1 LNTLLTKDKTKKVLI
16 IRFSSIGDIVL
27 TAPVIRYAKEQLKYE
42 VHFLTKKSFESI
54 LVFNPHLDKIYTIN
68 KKVSE
73 VLPQLKLEEYDA
85 IIDLHKNLRTMQVR
99 WALRVPYFSFD
110 KLNWEKWLM
119 VNFKINRLPKIHIVE
134 RYGKPLNPL
143 APKGEGD
150 IGRLEFISSKKDGG
164 DDDTIGLLDPEMK
177 FFHLENKFPDLAK
190 LLSLNRQGEEK
201 HDNQAGLSSSEI
213 EPSKIKKQNA
223 PLAKSNSPSGARGFS
238 VFAIGGAHAT
248 KRLPLSKIISICSKI
263 KSPIILL
270 GGKEDATIGE
280 EIVQNIREDRV
291 INMCGKT
298 TLQESMQLIKNARKV
313 ITHDTGMMH
322 IAASFKKEIISIWG
336 NTIPEFGMTPFYADG
351 IDRNTI
357 VQVEN
362 LSCRP
367 CSKIGFE
374 ECPKGHFKCMMDID
388 EDKIVDLADSQ

>member
-1 LNTLLTKDKTKKVLI
+1 MTKEKIKKVLI
-16 IRFSSIGDIVL
+16 LRFSSIGDIVL
-27 TAPVIRYAKEQLKYE
+27 TVPVIRYAKEQLNYE

-54 LVFNPHLDKIYTIN
+54 LIFNPHLDKIYTIN

-73 VLPQLKLEEYDA
+73 VLPQLKLEKYDA
-85 IIDLHKNLRTMQVR
+85 IIDLHKNLRTLQVR
-99 WALRVPYFSFD
+99 WALRVPYYSFN

-134 RYGKPLNPL
+134 RYLTPLSSKGELYFARGESDALIENDSTGLLNPAIDL
-143 APKGEGD
+143 
-150 IGRLEFISSKKDGG
+150 
-164 DDDTIGLLDPEMK
+164 T
-177 FFHLENKFPDLAK
+177 HLEKKIPDLTK
-190 LLSLNRQGEEK
+190 FLSLNEKEEP
-201 HDNQAGLSSSEI
+201 DNTTASLSLEI
-213 EPSKIKKQNA
+213 EPSKIKKQNS
-223 PLAKSNSPSGARGFS
+223 PRAKSNSPLGDRGFLC
-238 VFAIGGAHAT
+238 FAIGGAHAT
-248 KRLPLSKIISICSKI
+248 KRLPVSKIISICTKI

-270 GGKEDATIGE
+270 GGKEDATIGK
-280 EIVQNIREDRV
+280 EIVLNISEDRV
-291 INMCGKT
+291 INLCGET

-322 IAASFKKEIISIWG
+322 IAAAFKKEIISIWG

-374 ECPKGHFKCMMDID
+374 KCPKGHFRCMQEID
-388 EDKIVDLADSQ
+388 EDKIVRLADSK

>member
-1 LNTLLTKDKTKKVLI
+1 MTKDKIKKVLI

-27 TAPVIRYAKEQLKYE
+27 TLPVVRYAKKQLNYE

-54 LVFNPHLDKIYTIN
+54 LIFNPHLDKIYTIN

-73 VLPQLKLEEYDA
+73 VLPQLKLEKYHA
-85 IIDLHKNLRTMQVR
+85 IIDLHKNLRTLQVR

-134 RYGKPLNPL
+134 RYGNPL
-143 APKGEGD
+143 FPEGEGK
-150 IGRLEFISSKKDGG
+150 ITGGEISDLKNDS
-164 DDDTIGLLDPEMK
+164 DDSAGLLNPEMK
-177 FFHLENKFPDLAK
+177 LSHLENKFPDLAIFFPLIGK
-190 LLSLNRQGEEK
+190 GKKES
-201 HDNQAGLSSSEI
+201 DNQTSLSSSEI
-213 EPSKIKKQNA
+213 EPSKIKKQNS

-374 ECPKGHFKCMMDID
+374 KCPKGHFRCMMEID
-388 EDKIVDLADSQ
+388 EAKIVDLADSQ

>member
-1 LNTLLTKDKTKKVLI
+1 MTKEKTKKILI

-27 TAPVIRYAKEQLKYE
+27 TTPVIRCVKEQLNCE
-42 VHFLTKKSFESI
+42 VHFLTKKSFEPI
-54 LVFNPHLDKIYTIN
+54 LLSNPHLDKIYTIN

-73 VLPQLKLEEYDA
+73 VLSQLKLEKYDA
-85 IIDLHKNLRTMQVR
+85 IIDLHKNLRTLQVR
-99 WALRVPYFSFD
+99 WTLRVPYFSFD

-119 VNFKINRLPKIHIVE
+119 VNFKINRLPKIHIVD
-134 RYGKPLNPL
+134 RYMAAIKELGVTYDGKGLESFVTKEQPL
-143 APKGEGD
+143 ED
-150 IGRLEFISSKKDGG
+150 QI
-164 DDDTIGLLDPEMK
+164 
-177 FFHLENKFPDLAK
+177 
-190 LLSLNRQGEEK
+190 
-201 HDNQAGLSSSEI
+201 
-213 EPSKIKKQNA
+213 
-223 PLAKSNSPSGARGFS
+223 

-280 EIVQNIREDRV
+280 EIVLNIREDRV

-298 TLQESMQLIKNARKV
+298 TLEESMQLIKNAKMI

-322 IAASFKKEIISIWG
+322 IAASFQKEIISIWG

-374 ECPKGHFKCMMDID
+374 KCPKGHFKCMMEID
-388 EDKIVDLADSQ
+388 EDKIVDSLQ

>member
-1 LNTLLTKDKTKKVLI
+1 MNTPLTKEKIKKVLI

-27 TAPVIRYAKEQLKYE
+27 TTPVIRCVKEQLNCE

-54 LVFNPHLDKIYTIN
+54 LVFNSHLDKIYTIN

-73 VLPQLKLEEYDA
+73 VLPQLKSENYDV
-85 IIDLHKNLRTMQVR
+85 IIDLHKNLRTLQVR

-119 VNFKINRLPKIHIVE
+119 VNFKINRLPKIHIVD
-134 RYGKPLNPL
+134 RYMAAVKGLGVTYDGKGLEPQKTEEQPL
-143 APKGEGD
+143 
-150 IGRLEFISSKKDGG
+150 
-164 DDDTIGLLDPEMK
+164 
-177 FFHLENKFPDLAK
+177 
-190 LLSLNRQGEEK
+190 Q
-201 HDNQAGLSSSEI
+201 DNT
-213 EPSKIKKQNA
+213 
-223 PLAKSNSPSGARGFS
+223 

-248 KRLPLSKIISICSKI
+248 KRLPVSKIISICSKI
-263 KSPIILL
+263 KSPIVLL
-270 GGKEDATIGE
+270 GGKDDVIVGE
-280 EIVQNIREDRV
+280 KVVLAINEDRV

-298 TLQESMQLIKNARKV
+298 TLQESMQLIKNAKKV

-322 IAASFKKEIISIWG
+322 IAASFQKEIISIWG

-351 IDRNTI
+351 IDRNI
-357 VQVEN
+357 IIQVEN

-374 ECPKGHFKCMMDID
+374 KCPKGHFKCMMEID
-388 EDKIVDLADSQ
+388 EEEIVDSL

>member
-1 LNTLLTKDKTKKVLI
+1 MTKEKIKKVLI

-27 TAPVIRYAKEQLKYE
+27 TLPVVQYAKQQLNCE

-73 VLPQLKLEEYDA
+73 VLSELKLEKYDA

-119 VNFKINRLPKIHIVE
+119 VNFKINRLPNIHIVE
-134 RYGKPLNPL
+134 RYLKPL
-143 APKGEGD
+143 ASKGEFD
-150 IGRLEFISSKKDGG
+150 FIRSEDFVLNENNS
-164 DDDTIGLLDPEMK
+164 DDSIGLLNPEMELS
-177 FFHLENKFPDLAK
+177 HLEDKFSELAK
-190 LLSLNRQGEEK
+190 I
-201 HDNQAGLSSSEI
+201 SS
-213 EPSKIKKQNA
+213 
-223 PLAKSNSPSGARGFS
+223 PLEDKEFLC
-238 VFAIGGAHAT
+238 FAIGGAHAT
-248 KRLPLSKIISICSKI
+248 KRLPIVKIISICRKV
-263 KSPIILL
+263 KAPIILL
-270 GGKEDATIGE
+270 GGKEDATNGE
-280 EIVQNIREDRV
+280 EIVLNINEDRV

-298 TLQESMQLIKNARKV
+298 TLQESILLIKNAKKV

-322 IAASFKKEIISIWG
+322 IAAFFQKEIISIWG

-351 IDRNTI
+351 INRNTI
-357 VQVEN
+357 IQVEN

-374 ECPKGHFKCMMDID
+374 KCPKGHFRCMMDID
-388 EDKIVDLADSQ
+388 EDKVVGSLQ

>member
-1 LNTLLTKDKTKKVLI
+1 MNTPLTKEKIKKVLI

-27 TAPVIRYAKEQLKYE
+27 TLPVVRYAKKKMNYE

-54 LVFNPHLDKIYTIN
+54 LIFNSHLDKIYSID

-73 VLPQLKLEEYDA
+73 VLPQLKLEKYDA
-85 IIDLHKNLRTMQVR
+85 IIDLHKNLRTLQVR

-134 RYGKPLNPL
+134 RYLNTL
-143 APKGEGD
+143 APLSLKGELDFTKGESSVLIEND
-150 IGRLEFISSKKDGG
+150 AENSAGLLNLEMELSHLKNKFLELANFLDPLGDGG
-164 DDDTIGLLDPEMK
+164 L
-177 FFHLENKFPDLAK
+177 
-190 LLSLNRQGEEK
+190 
-201 HDNQAGLSSSEI
+201 
-213 EPSKIKKQNA
+213 
-223 PLAKSNSPSGARGFS
+223 

-280 EIVQNIREDRV
+280 EIVLNINEDRV
-291 INMCGKT
+291 VNMCGKT

-336 NTIPEFGMTPFYADG
+336 NTIPEFGMTPFYEDG
-351 IDRNTI
+351 IDRNII

-362 LSCRP
+362 LPCRP

-374 ECPKGHFKCMMDID
+374 KCPKGHFRCMQEID
-388 EDKIVDLADSQ
+388 EDKIVRLADSQ

>member
-1 LNTLLTKDKTKKVLI
+1 MTKEKIKKILI

-27 TAPVIRYAKEQLKYE
+27 TTPVIRCVKEQLNCE

-54 LVFNPHLDKIYTIN
+54 LIFNSHLEKVYTIN

-73 VLPQLKLEEYDA
+73 VLPQLKLENYDA
-85 IIDLHKNLRTMQVR
+85 IIDLHKNIRTLQVR

-119 VNFKINRLPKIHIVE
+119 VNFKINRLPKIHIVD
-134 RYGKPLNPL
+134 RYMETLKPL
-143 APKGEGD
+143 ASKGELDFTKG
-150 IGRLEFISSKKDGG
+150 ESSALIENDSEE
-164 DDDTIGLLDPEMK
+164 DSAGLLNSEIDLS
-177 FFHLENKFPDLAK
+177 HLENKFPEIVNFFSPLGD
-190 LLSLNRQGEEK
+190 R
-201 HDNQAGLSSSEI
+201 GLI
-213 EPSKIKKQNA
+213 
-223 PLAKSNSPSGARGFS
+223 
-238 VFAIGGAHAT
+238 FAIGGAHAT
-248 KRLPLSKIISICSKI
+248 KRLPVSKIISICSKI

-280 EIVQNIREDRV
+280 KVVLAINEDRV

-298 TLQESMQLIKNARKV
+298 TLQESIQLIKSAKKV

-322 IAASFKKEIISIWG
+322 IAASFQKEIISIWG

-374 ECPKGHFKCMMDID
+374 KCPKGHFKCMMEID
-388 EDKIVDLADSQ
+388 EKKIVKMGDK

>member
-1 LNTLLTKDKTKKVLI
+1 MFYSKNRSFKNQNYLFFSENGNIPLTKEKNKKILI

-27 TAPVIRYAKEQLKYE
+27 TTPVIRCVKEQLNCE

-54 LVFNPHLDKIYTIN
+54 LIFNSHLDKIYAI
-68 KKVSE
+68 KEQVSE
-73 VLPQLKLEEYDA
+73 VLPQLKLENYDA
-85 IIDLHKNLRTMQVR
+85 IIDLHKNLRTLQVR

-119 VNFKINRLPKIHIVE
+119 VNFKINRLPKLHIVD
-134 RYGKPLNPL
+134 RYLAAVKGLGVTYDGKGLEPL
-143 APKGEGD
+143 K
-150 IGRLEFISSKKDGG
+150 LEEQPHQD
-164 DDDTIGLLDPEMK
+164 
-177 FFHLENKFPDLAK
+177 
-190 LLSLNRQGEEK
+190 
-201 HDNQAGLSSSEI
+201 
-213 EPSKIKKQNA
+213 KI
-223 PLAKSNSPSGARGFS
+223 

-248 KRLPLSKIISICSKI
+248 KRLPISKIISICSKI

-270 GGKEDATIGE
+270 GGKEDATVGKKVASI
-280 EIVQNIREDRV
+280 INKDRV

-298 TLQESMQLIKNARKV
+298 TILESIQIIKNAKKV

-322 IAASFKKEIISIWG
+322 IAASFQKEIISIWG
-336 NTIPEFGMTPFYADG
+336 NTIPEFGMTPYYADG

-374 ECPKGHFKCMMDID
+374 KCPKGHFKCMMDI
-388 EDKIVDLADSQ
+388 EEEQIVDLADR

>member
-1 LNTLLTKDKTKKVLI
+1 MTKDKIKKILI

-27 TAPVIRYAKEQLKYE
+27 TTPVIRCVKEQLNCE

-54 LVFNPHLDKIYTIN
+54 LIFNPHLDKIYTID

-73 VLPQLKLEEYDA
+73 VLPQLKSEKYHA
-85 IIDLHKNLRTMQVR
+85 IIDLHKNLRTLQVR
-99 WALRVPYFSFD
+99 WALRVPYYSFD

-119 VNFKINRLPKIHIVE
+119 VNFKINRLPKIHIVD
-134 RYGKPLNPL
+134 RYMNAVKALGVTYDGK
-143 APKGEGD
+143 G
-150 IGRLEFISSKKDGG
+150 LELMKTAKQP
-164 DDDTIGLLDPEMK
+164 LLD
-177 FFHLENKFPDLAK
+177 
-190 LLSLNRQGEEK
+190 
-201 HDNQAGLSSSEI
+201 
-213 EPSKIKKQNA
+213 KI
-223 PLAKSNSPSGARGFS
+223 

-248 KRLPLSKIISICSKI
+248 KRLPISKIISICSKI
-263 KSPIILL
+263 QSPIILL

-280 EIVQNIREDRV
+280 EIVSNIGENRV

-298 TLQESMQLIKNARKV
+298 TLQESMQLIKNASKV

-322 IAASFKKEIISIWG
+322 IAAAFQKEIISIWG
-336 NTIPEFGMTPFYADG
+336 NTIPEFGMTPYYADG

-357 VQVEN
+357 IQVEN

-374 ECPKGHFKCMMDID
+374 KCPKGHFKCMMEID
-388 EDKIVDLADSQ
+388 ENEIVNS